1 MPSFH
6 RHIDGDHKL
15 IEPYRI
21 VIHGGIDGFSRLV
34 VYLHA
39 STNNRASTV
48 LALFREAISYYNVPS
63 RVRSDRGLE
72 NVEVG
77 RFMIQTRG
85 MNRGSIITGN
95 SVHNQRIERLW
106 REVNRVVVSRFLNV
120 FLFLESRGIFD
131 PNNET
136 HIYALHF
143 VFLPLINVAL
153 SELSLEWNDH
163 PVTTESNYSPRQL
176 WTQGMLQLRSSQLS
190 AVRDVIEGKNL
201 NFEEFGIEEEGPVP
215 SIEVSETVSVPESP
229 IQLSN
234 AEVLLLRQEV
244 SAVPV
249 DEHGIMSYL
258 AALGVLGRIEHL

>member
-1 MPSFH
+1 M
-6 RHIDGDHKL
+6 
-15 IEPYRI
+15 
-21 VIHGGIDGFSRLV
+21 IHGGIDGFSRLV

-63 RVRSDRGLE
+63 RVRSDGFGKRRGWKVYDT
-72 NVEVG
+72 NG
-77 RFMIQTRG
+77 RSEQEQYH
-85 MNRGSIITGN
+85 NCIIN

-106 REVNRVVVSRFLNV
+106 GEVNRVVVSRFLNI
-120 FLFLESRGIFD
+120 FLFLERRGAFD

-136 HIYALHF
+136 DIYALHF
-143 VFLPLINVAL
+143 VFIPLINVAF
-153 SELSLEWNDH
+153 SELSRQWNDH

-176 WTQGMLQLRSSQLS
+176 WTQGMLQLGSSHLS
-190 AVRDVIEGKNL
+190 AVRDVIEGENL
-201 NFEEFGIEEEGPVP
+201 NFEEFGIEEEGPLP
-215 SIEVSETVSVPESP
+215 SIEESETVSVPESP

-244 SAVPV
+244 STVPV

-258 AALGVLGRIEHL
+258 TALGVLGRTEHL

>member
-1 MPSFH
+1 
-6 RHIDGDHKL
+6 
-15 IEPYRI
+15 
-21 VIHGGIDGFSRLV
+21 
-34 VYLHA
+34 
-39 STNNRASTV
+39 
-48 LALFREAISYYNVPS
+48 
-63 RVRSDRGLE
+63 
-72 NVEVG
+72 
-77 RFMIQTRG
+77 MIQTRG

-120 FLFLESRGIFD
+120 FLFLESRGAFD
-131 PNNET
+131 PNSET

-153 SELSLEWNDH
+153 SELSRQWNDH

-190 AVRDVIEGKNL
+190 AVRDVIEGENL
-201 NFEEFGIEEEGPVP
+201 NFVEFGIEEEGPVP

-249 DEHGIMSYL
+249 DEYGIMSYL
-258 AALGVLGRIEHL
+258 IALGVLGRIEHL

>member
-1 MPSFH
+1 M
-6 RHIDGDHKL
+6 
-15 IEPYRI
+15 
-21 VIHGGIDGFSRLV
+21 IHGEIDGFSRLV
-34 VYLHA
+34 VYLRA
-39 STNNRASTV
+39 STNNRASTA
-48 LALFREAISYYNVPS
+48 LALFREAIRYYNVPS

-153 SELSLEWNDH
+153 SELSRQWNDH
-163 PVTTESNYSPRQL
+163 HVTTESNYSPRQL

-190 AVRDVIEGKNL
+190 AVRDVIEGENL
-201 NFEEFGIEEEGPVP
+201 NFVEFGIEEEGPVP

-258 AALGVLGRIEHL
+258 TALGVLGRIEHL

>member
-21 VIHGGIDGFSRLV
+21 VIHGEIDGFSRLV
-34 VYLHA
+34 VYLRA

-48 LALFREAISYYNVPS
+48 LALFREAIRYYNVPS

-120 FLFLESRGIFD
+120 FLFLESTGGFR
-131 PNNET
+131 P
-136 HIYALHF
+136 
-143 VFLPLINVAL
+143 
-153 SELSLEWNDH
+153 
-163 PVTTESNYSPRQL
+163 
-176 WTQGMLQLRSSQLS
+176 
-190 AVRDVIEGKNL
+190 
-201 NFEEFGIEEEGPVP
+201 
-215 SIEVSETVSVPESP
+215 
-229 IQLSN
+229 
-234 AEVLLLRQEV
+234 
-244 SAVPV
+244 
-249 DEHGIMSYL
+249 
-258 AALGVLGRIEHL
+258 

>member
-1 MPSFH
+1 M
-6 RHIDGDHKL
+6 
-15 IEPYRI
+15 
-21 VIHGGIDGFSRLV
+21 IHGGIDGFSRLV

-48 LALFREAISYYNVPS
+48 LALFREAISYRNVPS

-77 RFMIQTRG
+77 RFMIQRRG

-95 SVHNQRIERLW
+95 SVHNQQIERLW
-106 REVNRVVVSRFLNV
+106 REVNRVVVSRFLNIL
-120 FLFLESRGIFD
+120 LFLESRGAFD

-143 VFLPLINVAL
+143 AFLPLINVAL
-153 SELSLEWNDH
+153 SELSRQWNDH

-176 WTQGMLQLRSSQLS
+176 WALGMLQLRRSQLS

-201 NFEEFGIEEEGPVP
+201 NFEEFGIEEEGP
-215 SIEVSETVSVPESP
+215 
-229 IQLSN
+229 
-234 AEVLLLRQEV
+234 LLYR
-244 SAVPV
+244 SK
-249 DEHGIMSYL
+249 
-258 AALGVLGRIEHL
+258 